1 MKYIFLTLLSF
12 ILLNCEDKQSDKKT
26 NASNIET
33 TKIIKKDTIP
43 KNQAISEVET
53 EDPFRLTDE
62 NVMEFFLQYE
72 KENKEN
78 KVRITTSFGNIE
90 FLLFS
95 ETKFHRANFIYLTKQ
110 NYFEGTQFYRVINN
124 FIIQAGNSDNPEVSK
139 KRNKIGRYLLPTDT
153 KRGFKHDRGVIS
165 MPSGEID
172 NPYKLASPFEFF
184 IVQQKGGAHHL
195 DGDYT
200 IFGKVI
206 KGMDVVDKIA
216 TQKTDV
222 ADWPLSNIY
231 ITKVEIIN

>member
-12 ILLNCEDKQSDKKT
+12 ILLNCEDKQSDKKN
-26 NASNIET
+26 NASNTET
-33 TKIIKKDTIP
+33 TKIIKKDTISE
-43 KNQAISEVET
+43 KQAITEVET

-78 KVRITTSFGNIE
+78 KVRITTSFGDIE
-90 FLLFS
+90 LLLFN

-110 NYFEGTQFYRVINN
+110 NYFEDTQFYRVINN

-153 KRGFKHDRGVIS
+153 NRGFKHDRGVIS

-216 TQKTDV
+216 AQKTDV